1 MKAKL
6 LYKQLDSDFELD
18 QLKED
23 WSWVEF
29 NEFYSEVFKERFMG
43 PVLDNAEEITR
54 VFTAVFP
61 SDAVLNWI
69 IDSGEMDVLLV
80 THHPLTWV
88 STEKDATFLTI
99 PSELLASLKDRRIAL
114 YTLHSPLDKVG
125 PYSTS
130 MMLANAI
137 EVVPDTA
144 FCEYHGVQVGQMGT
158 SHLTTVTELAKKVE
172 SAVGHI
178 VKVWNYGSENIRG
191 QRVAVVAGGGNI
203 PEVIKEIVEAGLN
216 TYVTGITKKN
226 PRFPDTLKF
235 HNAAEKEGINVI
247 AATHYSTEKF
257 ACIAILDYFEKLGL
271 KGQFIEDKPLI
282 TDYE

>member
-6 LYKQLDSDFELD
+6 LYKQLDSDFELA
-18 QLKED
+18 QLKDD
-23 WSWVEF
+23 WSWMEF
-29 NEFYSEVFKERFMG
+29 NEFYSAIFKQRFMG
-43 PVLDNAEEITR
+43 LVLDNAEEITC

-69 IDSGEMDVLLV
+69 LDSGEMDVLLL

-88 STEKDATFLTI
+88 STETDANFLAI
-99 PSELLASLKDRRIAL
+99 PRELLASLKGRRIAL
-114 YTLHSPLDKVG
+114 YTLHTPLDKVG

-130 MMLANAI
+130 MTLANAI
-137 EVVPDTA
+137 DVVPDTT
-144 FCEYHGVQVGQMGT
+144 FCEYQGVHVGIIGT
-158 SHLTTVTELAKKVE
+158 TELTTVTELAKKVE
-172 SAVGHI
+172 SAVGHL
-178 VKVWNYGSENIRG
+178 VKVWNYGSEKIQG

-226 PRFPDTLKF
+226 PRYPDTLKF
-235 HNAAEKEGINVI
+235 HKAAEKEDINVI

-257 ACIAILDYFEKLGL
+257 ACIAVLDYFEKLGL
-271 KGQFIEDKPLI
+271 KGQFIEDKPLL